1 MINIEGLQEFTTRL
15 KSYEQSHHL
24 DLSSAED
31 LSVGLMN
38 LISIEE
44 HLFFTAEKTNNPHY
58 LEILAGV
65 RQIRKNM
72 QQELTK
78 DTEGETWCIAKH
90 LLAASMRL
98 FETGNKL
105 QLSKPETAKK
115 FYDAAYE
122 SYQLFWA
129 LNLKLIAPADTQK
142 KNLKQ
147 KNTKVKSNA
156 VNKITVMAEKKT
168 LPNKK
173 VAAANKNLAGN
184 NGCQW
189 QRFASAL
196 NRNLDC
202 CHE

>member
-1 MINIEGLQEFTTRL
+1 MINIEGLQEFTSRL

-31 LSVGLMN
+31 LSIGLMN

-78 DTEGETWCIAKH
+78 DTEGEAWCIAKH

-105 QLSKPETAKK
+105 QLNKPEVAKK

-129 LNLKLIAPADTQK
+129 LNLKLIAPADEEK
-142 KNLKQ
+142 KKPENKNAAEKKQ
-147 KNTKVKSNA
+147 VAS
-156 VNKITVMAEKKT
+156 KITVMAEKKT
-168 LPNKK
+168 SSVNKK
-173 VAAANKNLAGN
+173 IIAAKSSNSGTCK
-184 NGCQW
+184 W

-196 NRNLDC
+196 NQNLDC